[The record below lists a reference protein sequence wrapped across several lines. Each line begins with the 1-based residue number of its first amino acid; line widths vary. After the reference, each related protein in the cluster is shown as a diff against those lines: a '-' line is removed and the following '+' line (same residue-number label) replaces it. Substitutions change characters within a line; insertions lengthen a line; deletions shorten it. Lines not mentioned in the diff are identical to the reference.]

1 MHTFSL
7 YDIVCAH
14 LHRSLYALYLLLTHV
29 QLFMV
34 LVRLLA
40 LDTLVLLQVLVTVTV
55 MLNDVNV
62 LASVIQLQSQGNP
75 ILELAA
81 SVTQTTVTMK
91 TIIT

>member
-1 MHTFSL
+1 
-7 YDIVCAH
+7 
-14 LHRSLYALYLLLTHV
+14 
-29 QLFMV
+29 MV

-40 LDTLVLLQVLVTVTV
+40 LATLVLLQVLVTVTV

-62 LASVIQLQSQGNP
+62 LASVIQLRSQGNP